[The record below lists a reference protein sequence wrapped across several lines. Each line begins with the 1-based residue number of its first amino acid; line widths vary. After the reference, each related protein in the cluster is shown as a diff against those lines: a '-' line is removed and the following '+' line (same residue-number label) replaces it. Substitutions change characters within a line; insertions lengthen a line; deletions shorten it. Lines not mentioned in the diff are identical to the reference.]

1 MLLISGQT
9 PLTNRSWQKEKKKNN
24 SGKHTSMC
32 NTMSHH
38 RTNNFVEKSR
48 VSDCFSTETTDRS
61 SPNRYPTRI
70 VSHNHYHDIGICVRS
85 GDASVRERAG
95 CPPQQ
100 LLSPVVIFTYFT
112 DFMRSTSAAVL
123 QSLRYAEMKST

>member
-9 PLTNRSWQKEKKKNN
+9 PLTNRSWQKDKKKNN

-48 VSDCFSTETTDRS
+48 VSDYYDDVPDSLIHKVSTQHT
-61 SPNRYPTRI
+61 
-70 VSHNHYHDIGICVRS
+70 
-85 GDASVRERAG
+85 
-95 CPPQQ
+95 
-100 LLSPVVIFTYFT
+100 
-112 DFMRSTSAAVL
+112 
-123 QSLRYAEMKST
+123 